1 MELSFE
7 INNENELDFISKEII
22 EKFKS
27 KVFLFYGEM
36 GVGKTAFIKSICNHL
51 NVIDVVSSPTFSI
64 VNQYVND
71 QDEFMYHFDFY
82 RTNNK
87 NEIFDIGYEEY
98 LFSDSFC
105 FIEWPE
111 RLENLLPNKYLEI
124 KMKLKDGNRVIRIK
138 EINYKIW

>member
-1 MELSFE
+1 MELNFE

-36 GVGKTAFIKSICNHL
+36 GVGKTTFIKSICKHL
-51 NVIDVVSSPTFSI
+51 NVLDVVSSPTFSI

-111 RLENLLPNKYLEI
+111 RLDNLLPNKYLEI
-124 KMKLKDGNRVIRIK
+124 KMKLRDGNRVIRIK
-138 EINYKIW
+138 EINKL

>member
-1 MELSFE
+1 MELNFE

-36 GVGKTAFIKSICNHL
+36 GVGKTAFIKSICKHL

-71 QDEFMYHFDFY
+71 QDEFIYHFDFY

-111 RLENLLPNKYLEI
+111 RLNNLLPNKYLEI
-124 KMKLKDGNRVIRIK
+124 KMKLRDGNRLIRIK
-138 EINYKIW
+138 EINKL

>member
-1 MELSFE
+1 MELNFE

-36 GVGKTAFIKSICNHL
+36 GVGKTAFIKSICKHL
-51 NVIDVVSSPTFSI
+51 NVLDVVSSPTFSI

-111 RLENLLPNKYLEI
+111 RLDNLLPNKYLEI
-124 KMKLKDGNRVIRIK
+124 KMKLRDGNRVIRIREVNK
-138 EINYKIW
+138 L

>member
-1 MELSFE
+1 MELNFE

-36 GVGKTAFIKSICNHL
+36 GVGKTAFIKSICKHL

-64 VNQYVND
+64 VNQYIND
-71 QDEFMYHFDFY
+71 QNEFMYHFDFY

-111 RLENLLPNKYLEI
+111 RLDNLLPNKYLEI
-124 KMKLKDGNRVIRIK
+124 KMKLRDGNRLIRIK
-138 EINYKIW
+138 EINKL

>member
-1 MELSFE
+1 MELNFE
-7 INNENELDFISKEII
+7 INNENELDFISKEIF

-36 GVGKTAFIKSICNHL
+36 GVGKTAFIKSICKHL
-51 NVIDVVSSPTFSI
+51 NVVDVVSSPTFSI

-111 RLENLLPNKYLEI
+111 RLDNLLPDKYLEI
-124 KMKLKDGNRVIRIK
+124 KMKLNKGNRVIKIK
-138 EINYKIW
+138 EINK

>member
-7 INNENELDFISKEII
+7 ISNENELDFISKEIF

-36 GVGKTAFIKSICNHL
+36 GVGKTAFIKSICKHL

-111 RLENLLPNKYLEI
+111 RLDNLLPDKYLEI
-124 KMKLKDGNRVIRIK
+124 KMKLNKGNRVIKIK
-138 EINYKIW
+138 EINK

>member
-1 MELSFE
+1 MELNFE
-7 INNENELDFISKEII
+7 INNENELDFISKEIF

-36 GVGKTAFIKSICNHL
+36 GVGKTAFIKSICKHL

-124 KMKLKDGNRVIRIK
+124 KMKLRDGNRVIKIK
-138 EINYKIW
+138 EINKL

>member
-1 MELSFE
+1 MELNFE
-7 INNENELDFISKEII
+7 INNENELDSISKEIF

-36 GVGKTAFIKSICNHL
+36 GVGKTAFIKSICKHL
-51 NVIDVVSSPTFSI
+51 NVKDVVSSPTFSI
-64 VNQYVND
+64 VNQYAND

-111 RLENLLPNKYLEI
+111 RLDNLLPNKYLEI
-124 KMKLKDGNRVIRIK
+124 KMKLRDGNRLIK
-138 EINYKIW
+138 IIEINKL

>member
-1 MELSFE
+1 MELNFE
-7 INNENELDFISKEII
+7 INNENELDFISKEIF

-36 GVGKTAFIKSICNHL
+36 GVGKTAFIKSICKHL

-71 QDEFMYHFDFY
+71 KDEFIYHFDFY

-111 RLENLLPNKYLEI
+111 RLDNLLPNKYLEI
-124 KMKLKDGNRVIRIK
+124 KMKLRDGNRIIRIK
-138 EINYKIW
+138 EINKL

>member
-1 MELSFE
+1 MELNFE
-7 INNENELDFISKEII
+7 ISNENELDFISKEIF

-36 GVGKTAFIKSICNHL
+36 GVGKTAFIKSICKHL
-51 NVIDVVSSPTFSI
+51 NVVDVVSSPTFSI

-111 RLENLLPNKYLEI
+111 RLDNLLPDKYLEI
-124 KMKLKDGNRVIRIK
+124 KMKLNKGNRVIKIK
-138 EINYKIW
+138 EINR

>member
-1 MELSFE
+1 MELNFE
-7 INNENELDFISKEII
+7 INNENELDYISKEII

-36 GVGKTAFIKSICNHL
+36 GVGKTTFIKSICKHL
-51 NVIDVVSSPTFSI
+51 NVLDVVSSPTFSI

-111 RLENLLPNKYLEI
+111 RLDNLLPNKYLEI
-124 KMKLKDGNRVIRIK
+124 KMKLKNGNRVIIIK
-138 EINYKIW
+138 EINK

>member
-1 MELSFE
+1 MELNFE

-36 GVGKTAFIKSICNHL
+36 GVGKTAFIKSICKHL

-111 RLENLLPNKYLEI
+111 RLDNLLPNKYLEI
-124 KMKLKDGNRVIRIK
+124 KMKLRDGNRLIRIK
-138 EINYKIW
+138 EINKL

>member
-1 MELSFE
+1 MELNFE
-7 INNENELDFISKEII
+7 INNENELDVISKEIF

-36 GVGKTAFIKSICNHL
+36 GVGKTAFIKSICRHL

-64 VNQYVND
+64 VNEYIND
-71 QDEFMYHFDFY
+71 QDEFVYHFDFY

-124 KMKLKDGNRVIRIK
+124 KMKLRDGNRVIRIK
-138 EINYKIW
+138 EINCRI

>member
-1 MELSFE
+1 MELNFE
-7 INNENELDFISKEII
+7 ISNENELDFISKEIF

-36 GVGKTAFIKSICNHL
+36 GVGKTAFIKSICKHL
-51 NVIDVVSSPTFSI
+51 NVVDVVSSPTFSI

-111 RLENLLPNKYLEI
+111 RLDNLLPDKYLEI
-124 KMKLKDGNRVIRIK
+124 KMKLNKGNRVIKIK
-138 EINYKIW
+138 EINK

>member
-1 MELSFE
+1 MELNFE
-7 INNENELDFISKEII
+7 INNENELDYISKEII

-36 GVGKTAFIKSICNHL
+36 GVGKTAFIKSICKHL

-111 RLENLLPNKYLEI
+111 RLDNLLPNKYLEI
-124 KMKLKDGNRVIRIK
+124 KMKLRDGNRVIKIK
-138 EINYKIW
+138 EINKL

>member
-1 MELSFE
+1 MELNFE
-7 INNENELDFISKEII
+7 ISNENELDFISKEIF

-36 GVGKTAFIKSICNHL
+36 GVGKTAFIKSICKHL
-51 NVIDVVSSPTFSI
+51 NVVDVVSSPTFSI

-98 LFSDSFC
+98 LFSDSYC

-111 RLENLLPNKYLEI
+111 RLDNLLPDKYLEI
-124 KMKLKDGNRVIRIK
+124 KMKLNKGNRVIKIK
-138 EINYKIW
+138 EINK